1 MGQGNRGMAFE
12 KLINLSNEMYQ
23 REGVALINKRPT
35 PVKVLKMVYGRVKD
49 GYYES
54 KSTVD
59 YDGVYKGRAVA
70 FEAKSTNEINRF
82 DLKNIAQHQLDYLE
96 KAEKMGAICFF
107 LIGFT
112 KDQSTF
118 AIPLSVIQSY
128 VRMSQQPKGKKSIP
142 RADFDIYGYLVEQT
156 ERAPIDYLQY
166 VDEAVA
172 PVMFDG
178 MIQFDNDHKK
188 QVDNTKIARKAKG
201 ISVHT
206 FSALLNG

>member
-1 MGQGNRGMAFE
+1 MGPGNRGMAFE

-23 REGVALINKRPT
+23 RGGRALINKRPT
-35 PVKVLKMVYGRVKD
+35 PVKVLRMVYGRVKD

-70 FEAKSTNEINRF
+70 FEVKSTNEINRF

-96 KAEKMGAICFF
+96 KAEKMGAIYFF
-107 LIGFT
+107 LIGFS
-112 KDQSTF
+112 KDKSVF
-118 AIPLSVIQSY
+118 VVPLSVIQSY

-142 RADFDIYGYLVEQT
+142 RADFNIYGHLVDQT
-156 ERAPIDYLQY
+156 ERAPVDYLRY
-166 VDEAVA
+166 VDKAVN

-178 MIQFDNDHKK
+178 MILFDQGHKK
-188 QVDNTKIARKAKG
+188 VANNIETVKEKMANKKLKILKA
-201 ISVHT
+201 
-206 FSALLNG
+206 

>member
-23 REGVALINKRPT
+23 REGVSLINKRPT

-59 YDGVYKGRAVA
+59 YDGVYRGRAIA

-96 KAEKMGAICFF
+96 KAEEMGAICFF

-156 ERAPIDYLQY
+156 ERAPVDYLQY
-166 VDEAVA
+166 VDETVTPA
-172 PVMFDG
+172 MFDG
-178 MIQFDNDHKK
+178 MIQFDQDHKK
-188 QVDNTKIARKAKG
+188 LANSIEAAKEKMTNKKRK
-201 ISVHT
+201 
-206 FSALLNG
+206 LLKA

>member
-23 REGVALINKRPT
+23 RGRVALINKRPT

-49 GYYES
+49 GYYKS

-59 YDGVYKGRAVA
+59 YDGVYKGRAIA

-82 DLKNIAQHQLDYLE
+82 DLKNIARHQLDYLE

-107 LIGFT
+107 LIGFS
-112 KDQSTF
+112 KDKSVF
-118 AIPLSVIQSY
+118 LVPLSVIQAY

-142 RADFDIYGYLVEQT
+142 RADFDIYGYLADQT
-156 ERAPIDYLQY
+156 ERAPVDYLQY
-166 VDEAVA
+166 IDEQGFTLVI
-172 PVMFDG
+172 DS
-178 MIQFDNDHKK
+178 MI
-188 QVDNTKIARKAKG
+188 
-201 ISVHT
+201 
-206 FSALLNG
+206 

>member
-12 KLINLSNEMYQ
+12 MLINLANQMYQ
-23 REGVALINKRPT
+23 RGGVALINKRPT
-35 PVKVLKMVYGRVKD
+35 PVKVIKSRGSQVINGF
-49 GYYES
+49 YEA

-70 FEAKSTNEINRF
+70 FEAKSTEKDKRF

-107 LIGFT
+107 LIEFS
-112 KDQSTF
+112 KDNSVF
-118 AIPLSVIQSY
+118 AVPLSVIQSY
-128 VRMSQQPKGKKSIP
+128 VRMSHQPKGKKSIP

-156 ERAPIDYLQY
+156 ERAPVDYLQY
-166 VDEAVA
+166 VDVAVA

-178 MIQFDNDHKK
+178 MIQIDQDHKK
-188 QVDNTKIARKAKG
+188 VANNIEVVKEKMASKKHKLLKA
-201 ISVHT
+201 
-206 FSALLNG
+206 

>member
-23 REGVALINKRPT
+23 RGRVALINKRPT

-59 YDGVYKGRAVA
+59 YDGVYKGRAIA
-70 FEAKSTNEINRF
+70 FEAKSTNGINRF
-82 DLKNIAQHQLDYLE
+82 DLKNIARHQLDYLE

-107 LIGFT
+107 LIGFS
-112 KDQSTF
+112 KDKSVF
-118 AIPLSVIQSY
+118 LVPLSVIQAY

-142 RADFDIYGYLVEQT
+142 RADFDIYGYLADQT
-156 ERAPIDYLQY
+156 ERAPVDYLQY
-166 VDEAVA
+166 IDEQGFT
-172 PVMFDG
+172 PVIDS
-178 MIQFDNDHKK
+178 MIQFDQDHKK
-188 QVDNTKIARKAKG
+188 VANDIEAAKEKMNNKKRK
-201 ISVHT
+201 
-206 FSALLNG
+206 LLKA

>member
-35 PVKVLKMVYGRVKD
+35 PVKVLKSAGGRVLN
-49 GYYES
+49 GFYEA

-59 YDGVYKGRAVA
+59 YDGVYKGRAVV
-70 FEAKSTNEINRF
+70 FEAKSTQSLTRF
-82 DLKNIAQHQLDYLE
+82 DLSNIAQHQLDYLE

-107 LIGFT
+107 LIEFS
-112 KDQSTF
+112 KDQTVF
-118 AIPLSVIQSY
+118 LVPASVVQSY
-128 VRMSQQPKGKKSIP
+128 VRLSHQPNGKKSIS
-142 RADFDIYGYLVEQT
+142 RVDFDIYGYLVEQT

-166 VDEAVA
+166 IDEAVA

-178 MIQFDNDHKK
+178 MIQFDQDHKK
-188 QVDNTKIARKAKG
+188 VTNNIEAAKEKMANKKRK
-201 ISVHT
+201 
-206 FSALLNG
+206 LLKA

>member
-23 REGVALINKRPT
+23 RGRVALINKRPN

-59 YDGVYKGRAVA
+59 YDGVYKGRAIA

-82 DLKNIAQHQLDYLE
+82 DLKNIARHQLDYLE

-107 LIGFT
+107 LIGFS
-112 KDQSTF
+112 KDKSVF
-118 AIPLSVIQSY
+118 LVPLSVIQAY

-142 RADFDIYGYLVEQT
+142 RADFDIYGYLADQT
-156 ERAPIDYLQY
+156 ERAPVDYLQY
-166 VDEAVA
+166 IDEQGFT
-172 PVMFDG
+172 PVIDS
-178 MIQFDNDHKK
+178 MIQFDQDHKK
-188 QVDNTKIARKAKG
+188 VANDIEAAKEKMNNKKRK
-201 ISVHT
+201 
-206 FSALLNG
+206 LLKA